1 MAYFDLHA
9 HPVLKAHLSGT
20 QTANRRPVWSSD
32 QDDIP
37 VASPLVLFMRNIL
50 RHQANLYQLEAGE
63 VSLSVSVHHSP
74 EIGMVE
80 SNLFQKVA
88 DQIPSFVSP
97 ALLRE
102 IQQVG
107 KPGKRTYFD
116 HLRDSLALL
125 PDDLTGPQ
133 GQRVNVLRSLAE
145 YDPEALNFIRAI
157 EGAHCL
163 YSDPAGETAADNLQK
178 LLDEGHRFL
187 YLTLAHL
194 TDNQICTHAFGMRM
208 KVGPVTV
215 SSNVIFF
222 PNGAGLRETGKNLI
236 RTALKAGVLIDVK
249 HLSRASRMQYY
260 ELRETEFPNAPILCS
275 HGAAAGCSRD
285 KPPIRKAVV
294 HRTEKNLVVVHYK
307 QGGFFK
313 PRITPQ
319 DFNCWS
325 INLYDEDIREIVK
338 SGGMIGISLDKR
350 ILGVNKTAKE
360 IFSREEYELIPGCP
374 PVVPAQ
380 QEPAVDADVED
391 EDDLLEADEL
401 ADLAEARQSAAA
413 DEEAGISALEF
424 TKRRH
429 LKFLAHQILH
439 MVRVG
444 GQGTWSCLCIGSD
457 LDGLIVPVK
466 CARSVLDFDDVED
479 ALIKRL
485 LALAD
490 KGSPTDYDLTPNNVR
505 ERVRGLLWRNGWQF
519 LERHF
524 NQPA

>member
-37 VASPLVLFMRNIL
+37 VASPLVLFMRSIL

-63 VSLSVSVHHSP
+63 VKLSVSVHHSP

-80 SNLFQKVA
+80 SKLFQTVA

-102 IQQVG
+102 VQQVG
-107 KPGKRTYFD
+107 EPGKRTYFD

-163 YSDPAGETAADNLQK
+163 YSDPTGKSAADNLQK

-215 SSNVIFF
+215 SRNEIFF
-222 PNGAGLRETGKNLI
+222 PNGVGLRETGKNLI
-236 RTALKAGVLIDVK
+236 RVALKAGVLIDVK

-260 ELRETEFPNAPILCS
+260 ELRKAEFPGAPILCS

-285 KPPIRKAVV
+285 KPPIRKTVA
-294 HRTEKNLVVVHYK
+294 HRTRKDLVVVHYK
-307 QGGFFK
+307 QGGFLK

-325 INLYDEDIREIVK
+325 INLYDEDIREIVA

-360 IFSREEYELIPGCP
+360 IFSREEYDLIEVRLE
-374 PVVPAQ
+374 VVPAQ
-380 QEPAVDADVED
+380 QEPAADADVED
-391 EDDLLEADEL
+391 EDDLLAADEL
-401 ADLAEARQSAAA
+401 ADMAEARQSLT
-413 DEEAGISALEF
+413 DNEAGISTLEF
-424 TKRRH
+424 TQRRH
-429 LKFLAHQILH
+429 LTFLAHQILY
-439 MVRVG
+439 MVSIG
-444 GQGTWSCLCIGSD
+444 GKGTWNCLCIGSD
-457 LDGLIVPVK
+457 FDGLIVPVK
-466 CARSVLDFDDVED
+466 CARSVLDFDDIED
-479 ALIKRL
+479 ALVKRL
-485 LALAD
+485 VGLAD
-490 KGSPTDYDLTPNNVR
+490 NNPHIDYGLTPNNVR

-524 NQPA
+524 NQAV